1 MMTKP
6 KFPKAMIP
14 SSWSP
19 QGKEGTGSLS
29 HPNGTATPMGQP
41 SQRPATPGGQAAFHA
56 QPSTR
61 SMHSMVCQKPQS
73 PKGMRATTQP

>member
-1 MMTKP
+1 MTTKP

-41 SQRPATPGGQAAFHA
+41 SQGPATPGGRQRFM
-56 QPSTR
+56 PSPVPVPCTLWSVR
-61 SMHSMVCQKPQS
+61 SHKAL
-73 PKGMRATTQP
+73 KA